1 MSKLTKDDVAHVAD
15 LAKLNLSESEITEF
29 LPQLSSIIEYIAS
42 LNEVDTEGVAP
53 TAQVTGLTNVY
64 RNDEINSIGIL
75 SQDEALSGT
84 DKMHNG
90 YFKVKA
96 ILSERTDK

>member
-1 MSKLTKDDVAHVAD
+1 MSKLTKTDVAHVAE
-15 LAKLNLSESEITEF
+15 LANLNLSDKEIEEF
-29 LPQLSSIIEYIAS
+29 LPQLSSVIEYITS
-42 LNEVDTEGVAP
+42 LNEVDTDGVTP

-64 RNDEINSIGIL
+64 RNDEISPVGIL

-84 DKMHNG
+84 DETYNG

-96 ILSERTDK
+96 ILTERTDK